1 MTRYGH
7 IAWRVVAVVAFAG
20 TAALAVTL
28 TRAPARSD
36 NANLSAN
43 LSQNPC
49 VTSGLDA
56 TGEALTSVT
65 GVSNPLSSLLGG

>member
-28 TRAPARSD
+28 TRAPARPD
-36 NANLSAN
+36 H
-43 LSQNPC
+43 
-49 VTSGLDA
+49 A
-56 TGEALTSVT
+56 TCPRT
-65 GVSNPLSSLLGG
+65 